1 MTFYKNKEKFGS
13 LSLKIGIAFSKLRL
27 SPNAWT
33 GISLIP
39 ALVAVWFLIQSEFL
53 IAAGLFLLSAF
64 LDMVDG
70 AVARVTGRVTKLGAY
85 LDTVVD
91 RYVEAFIIF
100 GLLFAGLPGFYG
112 IPVYAWIFVYF
123 FGGLMTTYVKAAA
136 KEKDL
141 TGGKEIKGGLLERA
155 ERLIILFIGILLAV
169 VEPLWLTY
177 VIVLLAVLTNISA
190 LQRMRIA
197 VKKQKE
203 MITFPAS

>member
-1 MTFYKNKEKFGS
+1 MTFYSRREKFGN
-13 LSLKIGIAFSKLRL
+13 LSIKIGRGFSKLRL
-27 SPNAWT
+27 SPNTWT

-39 ALVAVWFLIQSEFL
+39 ALVAVYYLMQADFL
-53 IAAGLFLLSAF
+53 IAAGLFILSAF

-70 AVARVTGRVTKLGAY
+70 AVARVTGRVTKKGAY

-91 RYVEAFIIF
+91 RYVEGIIVF
-100 GLLFAGLPGFYG
+100 GLLFAGLPAFYG

-155 ERLIILFIGILLAV
+155 ERLLILFVGILLAV
-169 VEPLWLTY
+169 LDPVYLTY
-177 VIVLLAVLTNISA
+177 IIAILAVLTNLSA
-190 LQRMRIA
+190 FQRIRIA
-197 VKKQKE
+197 LKKRKD
-203 MITFPAS
+203 